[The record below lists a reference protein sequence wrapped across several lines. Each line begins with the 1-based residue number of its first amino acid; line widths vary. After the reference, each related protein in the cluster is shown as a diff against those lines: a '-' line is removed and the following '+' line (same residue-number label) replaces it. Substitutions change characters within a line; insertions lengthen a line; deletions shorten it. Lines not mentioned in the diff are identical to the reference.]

1 MTMHAVSYLLNHD
14 LKEVLQNPID
24 IEDLKA
30 MIDLEKIVA
39 FNHLLDSLYREVFG
53 CLTFALE
60 LTEFPTGFSD
70 ECVHTEL
77 LYLFISCVLNFVKSK
92 FRDSIE
98 RPDKIRVYREKRMRA
113 SVLEEST
120 MFADL
125 AIAIDL
131 GPEVYYLLVVKV
143 NQMCPELAFPLCAA
157 YDQQSFED
165 NKDGERVYGL
175 CATAKQISLA
185 CYDENDGHKVSE
197 EFPLMNRKSRFLNYE
212 NFVMD
217 CSAIIDIVF
226 ACLCKK
232 LKLI

>member
-1 MTMHAVSYLLNHD
+1 MTIDTISCLLNYD
-14 LKEVLQNPID
+14 LLD
-24 IEDLKA
+24 IWRRKVRNLKA
-30 MIDLEKIVA
+30 MIDLDEIVP
-39 FNHLLDSLYREVFG
+39 FNHLLDALYREVFD
-53 CLTFALE
+53 CLTFAYKSIK
-60 LTEFPTGFSD
+60 FPTVFSN
-70 ECVHTEL
+70 EWVHTEW
-77 LYLFISCVLNFVKSK
+77 LYLFISCVLNFVKSRFK
-92 FRDSIE
+92 DSID

-113 SVLEEST
+113 SVLKKSN

-125 AIAIDL
+125 AVAINS

-143 NQMCPELAFPLCAA
+143 DRSSPACSFPQCTA

-175 CATAKQISLA
+175 CATANQISLA
-185 CYDENDGHKVSE
+185 CYDNDGHKVSE
-197 EFPLMNRKSRFLNYE
+197 KFPFVDNPESFSSYE

-217 CSAIIDIVF
+217 CSTIIDIVF